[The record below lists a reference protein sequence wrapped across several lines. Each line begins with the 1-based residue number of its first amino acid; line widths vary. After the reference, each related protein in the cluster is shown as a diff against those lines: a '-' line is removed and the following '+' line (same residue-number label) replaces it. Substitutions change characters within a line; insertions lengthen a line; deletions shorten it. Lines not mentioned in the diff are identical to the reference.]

1 MRLRRGSTRALDAG
15 PTEYR
20 REAATDLRSQVVR
33 GFGWKLAG
41 QLAYW
46 CSWTVVGILLAR
58 LLTPAQFG
66 LASMV
71 LIFTAILPLLSDL
84 GLGAALVQ
92 RSTITEADR
101 STVFWTSIA
110 TGAALTALGIGISG
124 PLASFYHTPAVGPLF
139 AVLSLSCVITSLG
152 ATHNALMIREMNFRG
167 VEIREICG
175 AVLAAAAGLTAAL
188 HGLGA
193 WSLIIQQLTYRG
205 TSTTLLWTFY
215 PWRPRATFAWSS
227 LRNLGGFGGNVLG
240 VGVLTQLNRNLDT
253 LLIGRFLG
261 VRALGGYNLASNV
274 ILLPFN
280 RIATP
285 IQEVLFPAF
294 SRLQHEPLRMGS
306 MWLRVNQL
314 VAAISFPTLLG
325 LVVVAPD
332 FVEIVLGDR
341 WRSVTPV
348 LQILAWVGLLQSLQ
362 RLNPSVLQARDRTRT
377 LLLVTCG
384 MVAAGAASVS
394 IGLAWGTVGV
404 ASAYAVSNSVLQPL
418 YTWITARSL
427 GLPLRAYA
435 ASLAGIAQAT
445 VVMVAGVVLTR
456 MLLLH
461 AGLGAEV
468 RLPACLVVGASIFVP
483 VCLWR
488 APETRSEAL
497 RLRAMLRRMFG
508 PSPPAPSTPTPV
520 LQESVSTTRAPDD
533 VVLPTGRG

>member
-1 MRLRRGSTRALDAG
+1 MGLRRRSAHNRDASPVQYG
-15 PTEYR
+15 

-33 GFGWKLAG
+33 GFMWKLVA

-46 CSWTVVGILLAR
+46 GSWTIVGILLAR
-58 LLTPAQFG
+58 LLAPAQFG

-71 LIFTAILPLLSDL
+71 LVFTAILPLLSDL

-92 RSTITEADR
+92 RSSVSEADR
-101 STVFWTSIA
+101 STVFWTSVA
-110 TGAALTALGIGISG
+110 TGCALTAIGIGISG
-124 PLASFYHTPAVGPLF
+124 SLASFYHTPAVAPLF
-139 AVLSLSCVITSLG
+139 AVLSLSFVITSLG

-175 AVLAAAAGLTAAL
+175 AVLGAAAGLAAAL
-188 HGLGA
+188 QGLGA

-205 TSTTLLWTFY
+205 VSTALLWMFY
-215 PWRPRATFAWSS
+215 PWRPRATFSWSS
-227 LRNLGGFGGNVLG
+227 LKSLGGFGANVLG
-240 VGVLTQLNRNLDT
+240 VGVLTQLNRNVDA

-261 VRALGGYNLASNV
+261 PRALGGYNLASNV

-294 SRLQHEPLRMGS
+294 ARLQDEPSRMAS

-332 FVEIVLGDR
+332 FVEVVLGDR

-377 LLLVTCG
+377 LLLVTTA
-384 MVAAGAASVS
+384 MVAAGVASVT
-394 IGLAWGTVGV
+394 IGLWWGTVGV
-404 ASAYAVSNSVLQPL
+404 ASAYAVSNTVLQPL
-418 YTWITARSL
+418 YTWITTRSL

-435 ASLAGIAQAT
+435 GSLAGIVQGTLA
-445 VVMVAGVVLTR
+445 MVAAVALSRVL
-456 MLLLH
+456 LVH
-461 AGLGAEV
+461 LGAGAGV
-468 RLPACLVVGASIFVP
+468 RLPTCLVIGAAVFLP

-488 APETRSEAL
+488 APETRGEVL
-497 RLRAMLRRMFG
+497 RLRAMLRRRLRPSLEVLSPEPLLAEPATVPSAPGDAAVPAG
-508 PSPPAPSTPTPV
+508 P
-520 LQESVSTTRAPDD
+520 R
-533 VVLPTGRG
+533 